1 MPIIQRTW
9 SRGTHLTKF
18 GQFDPGIE
26 AGEGL
31 RAQQKAKALMALK
44 SMLTAS
50 EYEVMA
56 DQCQRGEREVRLVNG
71 FVITCLSPTE

>member
-1 MPIIQRTW
+1 MPTIQGTW
-9 SRGTHLTKF
+9 SRGTRLT
-18 GQFDPGIE
+18 QYAQLDPGIE
-26 AGEGL
+26 AEEGL

-71 FVITCLSPTE
+71 FVITSLSPTE

>member
-1 MPIIQRTW
+1 MPIVQGTW
-9 SRGTHLTKF
+9 TRGTRLTKF
-18 GQFDPGIE
+18 GQLDRSIHAE
-26 AGEGL
+26 EGL
-31 RAQQKAKALMALK
+31 RAQQKAAALAALK

-71 FVITCLSPTE
+71 FVITCLSPRE

>member
-1 MPIIQRTW
+1 MPMIQGTW
-9 SRGTHLTKF
+9 SRGTRLTKF
-18 GQFDPGIE
+18 GQLDPGTVAE
-26 AGEGL
+26 EGL

-71 FVITCLSPTE
+71 FVITCLSPRR